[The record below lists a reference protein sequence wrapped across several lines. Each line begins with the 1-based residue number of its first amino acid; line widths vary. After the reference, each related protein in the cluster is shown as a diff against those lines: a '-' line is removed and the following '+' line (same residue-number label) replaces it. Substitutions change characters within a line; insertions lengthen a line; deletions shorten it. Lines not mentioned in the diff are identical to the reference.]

1 MDVSLQQLRSLVND
15 SPYSQRCARH
25 NLKAITFLLIKNIQ
39 WMLSVQR
46 TIHQSIWHLME
57 HFMNM
62 TYSIYTHTLNTY
74 VHLRHSALSEQ
85 LPTVCLQEGSM
96 FPLEKY
102 RGNGAFD
109 NVRWNLENGIVI
121 CNWSVECCWIAF
133 KKARAQCGIET
144 VKWYVPCL
152 ETSTNCRQQDF
163 LSSSVR
169 LHILLWH
176 NPRDD

>member
-1 MDVSLQQLRSLVND
+1 MFKEPYTSLLDISW
-15 SPYSQRCARH
+15 SIS
-25 NLKAITFLLIKNIQ
+25 
-39 WMLSVQR
+39 W
-46 TIHQSIWHLME
+46 IWH
-57 HFMNM
+57 
-62 TYSIYTHTLNTY
+62 TAYIYTYTEY
-74 VHLRHSALSEQ
+74 IYIYIHLRHSALSEQ
-85 LPTVCLQEGSM
+85 LSTVCLQEGSM

-133 KKARAQCGIET
+133 KKARAQCGIES

-169 LHILLWH
+169 LQILLWH
-176 NPRDD
+176 NPWDDWCKFFSTENWETYYV